1 MRQEQ
6 VKLKAGKY
14 RIPVTLIYDGD
25 RIAIKFKYNK
35 LLIAEVKSMEGAKY
49 HGFDDPTKKF
59 WSISN
64 SHRNAFQLAYLQG
77 HDPYTRFDVEI
88 IKHNYQRP
96 LYEHQKEFSDFVLT
110 VHQRI
115 IAGEMGTGKTLA
127 AIEIMERSGFPG
139 TDWWYIAP
147 KSGLK
152 AVEREFRIWKSMVYP
167 KMMTY
172 ERLVKIMKEWADG
185 TKAPRGVFFDES
197 ARAKNPTAQRSQA
210 CKILAD
216 GIRNDWG
223 DEGFIVLMSGAPAP
237 RSPADW
243 WHQCEIACPGF
254 IKEGS
259 QMKFKKRLAVI
270 VDKESERAGGVYPH
284 LEAWRD
290 DAKKCNICGK
300 YADAP
305 QHQTSTKD
313 VVMGDASET
322 CHRYQP
328 SKNEVAFLYERM
340 KGLTLVK
347 FKKNCL
353 DLPDKQYRL
362 IELKPSQKIINI
374 AKSILST
381 ATTTISGITLLRELS
396 DGFQYQK
403 VEDGVEVCT
412 VCHGKKKIPDPLA
425 LANELMTDCD
435 GCGGSGIRKKFKRIA
450 EQIECP
456 KEEAIRDLLD
466 EMNDVGRIVIY
477 AGFTG
482 SVDRCVQICQACG
495 WDTIRVDGRGWQ
507 VNSALDPDNSGDPLD
522 IFQDQIDKYPRVAFI
537 GQPGAAGMGLTLT
550 ASPVIVY
557 YSNDFNFEHRVQSE
571 DRIHRPGMDLN
582 RGATII
588 DLIHLP
594 TDNLVLDN
602 LQKKKKLQAMTL
614 GEMVEALK

>member
-1 MRQEQ
+1 MQEKQ
-6 VKLKAGKY
+6 VKLKAGRY
-14 RIPVTLIYDGD
+14 RVPVTLIYDGD
-25 RIAIKFKYNK
+25 RIAVKFKYNK
-35 LLIAEVKSMEGAKY
+35 LLIAEIKAMEGSKY
-49 HGFDDPTKKF
+49 HGYDDPTKKF
-59 WSISN
+59 WSIAN

-77 HDPYTRFDVEI
+77 HDPYSRFDVEI
-88 IKHNYQRP
+88 IKHDYQRP

-152 AVEREFRIWKSMVYP
+152 AVEREFRIWKSMVHP

-172 ERLVKIMKEWADG
+172 EKLTKTMKEWTDG

-216 GIRNDWG
+216 GIRDDYG
-223 DEGFIVLMSGAPAP
+223 DDGYIVLMSGAPAP

-254 IKEGS
+254 LKEGS
-259 QMKFKKRLAVI
+259 QMKFKKRLAII
-270 VDKESERAGGVYPH
+270 VEKESERAGGVYPH

-290 DAKKCNICGK
+290 DEKKCNICGK
-300 YADAP
+300 YSGDEI
-305 QHQTSTKD
+305 HKTD
-313 VVMGDASET
+313 VESVMTDGEK
-322 CHRYQP
+322 HHVFKQ

-347 FKKNCL
+347 FKKDCL
-353 DLPDKQYRL
+353 DLPEKQYRL

-403 VEDGVEVCT
+403 VEDGTEIC
-412 VCHGKKKIPDPLA
+412 KICVGGGNIIDPLDNSA
-425 LANELMTDCD
+425 RVVCD
-435 GCGGSGIRKKFKRIA
+435 GCGGKGTRKKFKRIA

-456 KEEAIRDLLD
+456 KEEALRDLLD
-466 EMNDVGRIVIY
+466 EMNDVGRIVVY

-482 SVDRCVQICQACG
+482 SVDRCVQICQACN
-495 WDTIRVDGRGWQ
+495 WSTIRVDGRGWQ
-507 VNSALDPDNSGDPLD
+507 NSEGLEGDPLD
-522 IFQDQIDKYPRVAFI
+522 IFQDQLDKYPRVAFI

-557 YSNDFNFEHRVQSE
+557 YSNDFNFESRIQSE
-571 DRIHRPGMDLN
+571 DRIHRPGMDKN

-588 DLIHLP
+588 DFIHLP
-594 TDNLVLDN
+594 TDTLVLDN
-602 LQKKKKLQAMTL
+602 LLKKRKLQAMTL
-614 GEMVEALK
+614 GEMAAVLK